1 LKIDTAPPYLRPRK
15 LAAGLTVTTARRT
28 LHGMGGFGIW
38 ELLVILAIA
47 ILVFG
52 ARRLPEI
59 GAGLGN
65 AIKNFKAG
73 ISGKDE
79 IDVTPKKD
87 ELSDGKKP

>member
-1 LKIDTAPPYLRPRK
+1 MLGI
-15 LAAGLTVTTARRT
+15 AGL
-28 LHGMGGFGIW
+28 GMW

-47 ILVFG
+47 ILIFG

-59 GAGLGN
+59 GSGLGN

-73 ISGKDE
+73 LSGKDE

-87 ELSDGKKP
+87 ELSEGKK